1 MILWSVD
8 LVGGFKMP
16 LPSQCPKKFSCIP
29 EHFLDDAMDLLVL
42 TSRIPKALES
52 FVLVSILFVCC
63 AMHYPL
69 AAYDFCCNVHFFFW
83 QDDFLSFIIMFM
95 GSTSYIKNPYL
106 RAKMVEVLNCWM
118 PQRRFIILCTLL

>member
-16 LPSQCPKKFSCIP
+16 LPSQCSEEFSCIP

-52 FVLVSILFVCC
+52 FALVSIAPFAMLYCLPDVSCIVC
-63 AMHYPL
+63 H
-69 AAYDFCCNVHFFFW
+69 
-83 QDDFLSFIIMFM
+83 
-95 GSTSYIKNPYL
+95 
-106 RAKMVEVLNCWM
+106 VLNLSQLSC
-118 PQRRFIILCTLL
+118 FL

>member
-16 LPSQCPKKFSCIP
+16 LPSQCPKEFSCIP

-52 FVLVSILFVCC
+52 FALVSIAPFAMLYYLPDVSYMACFELVPIVLF
-63 AMHYPL
+63 
-69 AAYDFCCNVHFFFW
+69 FCNRMTFSISSLCSC
-83 QDDFLSFIIMFM
+83 QALL
-95 GSTSYIKNPYL
+95 TLK
-106 RAKMVEVLNCWM
+106 
-118 PQRRFIILCTLL
+118 ILT

>member
-16 LPSQCPKKFSCIP
+16 LPSQCPKEFACIP

-52 FVLVSILFVCC
+52 FALVSMLLSHSTVVVVPDFV
-63 AMHYPL
+63 
-69 AAYDFCCNVHFFFW
+69 
-83 QDDFLSFIIMFM
+83 I
-95 GSTSYIKNPYL
+95 G
-106 RAKMVEVLNCWM
+106 RA
-118 PQRRFIILCTLL
+118 